1 MPIDDKP
8 YDKPYE
14 NLYKPKETDTVY
26 VAPKPPVAHA
36 DEQPL
41 VLPDIHFL
49 QAERASLQM
58 NRDAIDPPQNDATD
72 AAIKE
77 IDAKIAAIDKTLAAN
92 KHLTGN

>member
-1 MPIDDKP
+1 MADSDQQAKA
-8 YDKPYE
+8 DAAQAKA
-14 NLYKPKETDTVY
+14 D
-26 VAPKPPVAHA
+26 VAQGKANDAASKDAP
-36 DEQPL
+36 PL
-41 VLPDIHFL
+41 VLPDIHYL

-92 KHLTGN
+92 KNLTGN